1 MKTTLLSL
9 VICFIATTAFAQWS
23 TSSSTN
29 TVVTNAA
36 GCLDDSLDNPRTIL
50 ITDALGNFFVT
61 WSDKRSGIK
70 NVYVQKFNSSGTAQW
85 TANGIGIASSTN
97 NYQVYPSVA
106 ADDAGG
112 CAVVWADSAK
122 TSATSFDIK
131 AQRFNST
138 GTAQWA
144 AGGINIC
151 NLNNHQITPK
161 IISDGGGGYYIS
173 WCDERGTPGIGSIYI
188 QRVNSAGAA
197 QLTANGI
204 IVTGSVVL
212 FSEQHFLLKEGVNAV
227 TVYGHYNGTNF
238 DIKAQKYNSTGAA
251 QWGASGVN
259 IVATAN
265 EEAYFDAA
273 IDNSGNV
280 FAAWESYTPP
290 NFAVADNYVQKIN
303 SAGLVQWAA
312 AGVAV
317 STAVNDQFWP
327 AVAPDNAGGVM
338 VAWEDYSQDPANA
351 SSDVY
356 MQKINLVGTAVFAAN
371 GIVVSNALN
380 SQYTP
385 RIVSDGSGGAVVSFP
400 DFRNAAG
407 LDLYAQ
413 RINNTGTPL
422 WAVNGIL
429 AGSAAN
435 SQAGQD
441 MLVSN
446 SGTVIGFYDDRT
458 TANCFNLY
466 LQRLNFD
473 GTLGNLATSVTDII
487 PLRDKIKV
495 YPTLMHNV
503 LVIENNNLFAVDMRL
518 MDMNGRILFNQKIP
532 AASKV
537 NTNINHLAAG
547 VYMSDYLLKDG
558 RRVKLPLMKQ

>member
-1 MKTTLLSL
+1 MTGVQTCAL
-9 VICFIATTAFAQWS
+9 
-23 TSSSTN
+23 
-29 TVVTNAA
+29 
-36 GCLDDSLDNPRTIL
+36 PIL
-50 ITDALGNFFVT
+50 
-61 WSDKRSGIK
+61 
-70 NVYVQKFNSSGTAQW
+70 
-85 TANGIGIASSTN
+85 
-97 NYQVYPSVA
+97 
-106 ADDAGG
+106 
-112 CAVVWADSAK
+112 
-122 TSATSFDIK
+122 
-131 AQRFNST
+131 
-138 GTAQWA
+138 
-144 AGGINIC
+144 
-151 NLNNHQITPK
+151 
-161 IISDGGGGYYIS
+161 
-173 WCDERGTPGIGSIYI
+173 
-188 QRVNSAGAA
+188 
-197 QLTANGI
+197 
-204 IVTGSVVL
+204 
-212 FSEQHFLLKEGVNAV
+212 
-227 TVYGHYNGTNF
+227 
-238 DIKAQKYNSTGAA
+238 
-251 QWGASGVN
+251 
-259 IVATAN
+259 
-265 EEAYFDAA
+265 
-273 IDNSGNV
+273 
-280 FAAWESYTPP
+280 
-290 NFAVADNYVQKIN
+290 
-303 SAGLVQWAA
+303 
-312 AGVAV
+312 
-317 STAVNDQFWP
+317 
-327 AVAPDNAGGVM
+327 
-338 VAWEDYSQDPANA
+338 
-351 SSDVY
+351 
-356 MQKINLVGTAVFAAN
+356 
-371 GIVVSNALN
+371 
-380 SQYTP
+380 
-385 RIVSDGSGGAVVSFP
+385 SDGSGGAVVSFP

-422 WAVNGIL
+422 WTVNGIL